1 MENLATVGLAAVLFV
16 ATNIDDVFV
25 LLGFFAAPDFRARHI
40 VIGQYLGIGALVLV
54 SLIASLVSLVL
65 APAYVGLLGLL
76 PIAIGVKQ
84 LFDLRSGDDDDATG
98 SHKSANVGKIL
109 AVAGITVANGGDNIG
124 AYTPVFATAS
134 FAAVII
140 ITVTF
145 AVMIALWVLAAHWLV
160 NHPRLGAPIRR
171 YGHIVTPVVLIGIGI
186 FVLYEAGSFALRLQR
201 HFVPVSP

>member
-16 ATNIDDVFV
+16 ATNLDDVLV
-25 LLGFFAAPDFRARHI
+25 LLGFFADPDFRARHI

-54 SLIASLVSLVL
+54 SLTASLVSLVL

-76 PIAIGVKQ
+76 PIAIGAKQ
-84 LFDLRSGDDDDATG
+84 LFDLQSGGDADESG
-98 SHKSANVGKIL
+98 ERRHANVGKIL
-109 AVAGITVANGGDNIG
+109 AVAGITIANGGDNIG

-134 FAAVII
+134 LAAVII

-145 AVMIALWVLAAHWLV
+145 AALTALWVLAARWLV
-160 NHPRLGAPIRR
+160 IHPRLGAPIRR

-186 FVLYEAGSFALRLQR
+186 FVLYEAGSFALI
-201 HFVPVSP
+201 PVGD